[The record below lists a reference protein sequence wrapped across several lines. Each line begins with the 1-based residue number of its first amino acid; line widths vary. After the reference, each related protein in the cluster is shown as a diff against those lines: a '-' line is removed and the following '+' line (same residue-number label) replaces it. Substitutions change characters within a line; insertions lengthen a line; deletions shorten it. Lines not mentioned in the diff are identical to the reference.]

1 MSEALSIVSWLL
13 VASMVVLGVAAI
25 VSWLYVRKVYAQRQH
40 ESRELRRLV
49 MRDKRVAMAGAVI
62 ALLVAYSLA
71 RLLMPGLPAIPS
83 PWTAILI
90 AVSVD
95 VLLWGVVADA
105 RAFRAYRIEG
115 RLDDTG
121 EPEA

>member
-25 VSWLYVRKVYAQRQH
+25 FAWLYVRKVYAQRQH

-62 ALLVAYSLA
+62 ALLVSYSLA
-71 RLLMPGLPAIPS
+71 RAAMSSLPAIPT
-83 PWTAILI
+83 PWTAITI
-90 AVSVD
+90 ALAVD
-95 VLLWGVVADA
+95 ALLWGVVADA
-105 RAFRAYRIEG
+105 RAFRAYRIQG
-115 RLDDTG
+115 QTNDTT
-121 EPEA
+121 EDAP